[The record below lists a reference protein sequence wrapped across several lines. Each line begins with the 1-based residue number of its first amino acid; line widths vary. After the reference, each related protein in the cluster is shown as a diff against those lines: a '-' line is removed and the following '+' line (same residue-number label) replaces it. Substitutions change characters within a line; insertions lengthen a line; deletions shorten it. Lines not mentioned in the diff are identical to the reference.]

1 MNNLKENCA
10 YLSFR
15 VPMEIRKRIDSYC
28 LSQDQTKSQFFRKLL
43 KQSPIAEIQINDK
56 PPLKNQPEKSSGQKW
71 SHLIMKG
78 KLS

>member
-1 MNNLKENCA
+1 MNNLKENC

-43 KQSPIAEIQINDK
+43 KQSPIAEIQINDN
-56 PPLKNQPEKSSGQKW
+56 PPLKKQPEKSSERRR
-71 SHLIMKG
+71 
-78 KLS
+78 